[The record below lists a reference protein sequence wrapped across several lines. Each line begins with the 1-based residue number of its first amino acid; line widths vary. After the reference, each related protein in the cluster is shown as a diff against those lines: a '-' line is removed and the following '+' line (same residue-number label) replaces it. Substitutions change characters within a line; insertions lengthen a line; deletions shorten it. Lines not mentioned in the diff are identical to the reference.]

1 LQSNHWNNPA
11 FPKPLIYDCVNSR
24 KGLLMHNKV
33 LCGRIVRHKRD
44 GNGQSKKVL
53 VPAEQNHRTD
63 HEEIMKSWIYIGSAN
78 LSPSAWGN
86 KPVTDRVKK
95 KAKVV
100 IRNWEC
106 GVVSSTEKM
115 GFGNDSW
122 DILKR
127 FMIVEGAV
135 PVIQVGKPWIR
146 EENDHF

>member
-1 LQSNHWNNPA
+1 M
-11 FPKPLIYDCVNSR
+11 LIYLLPHGNLFPYLIL
-24 KGLLMHNKV
+24 KQIGL
-33 LCGRIVRHKRD
+33 CFR
-44 GNGQSKKVL
+44 
-53 VPAEQNHRTD
+53 
-63 HEEIMKSWIYIGSAN
+63 
-78 LSPSAWGN
+78 GN